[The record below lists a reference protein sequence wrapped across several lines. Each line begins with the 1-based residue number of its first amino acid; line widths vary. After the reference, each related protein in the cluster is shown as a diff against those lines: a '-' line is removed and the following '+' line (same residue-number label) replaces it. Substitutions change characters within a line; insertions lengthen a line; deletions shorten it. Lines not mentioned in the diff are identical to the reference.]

1 MKMSYHVP
9 SITGVVLEALAADVA
24 GEELDV
30 RVRGDVVLQVVASKE
45 ALTAKLANV
54 NPTLLT
60 RIVLKRKA
68 KNVVNGEPSYL

>member
-1 MKMSYHVP
+1 MP

-30 RVRGDVVLQVVASKE
+30 GVRGDVVLQVVAGEE
-45 ALTAKLANV
+45 ALAAKLANV

-60 RIVLKRKA
+60 GVML
-68 KNVVNGEPSYL
+68 E